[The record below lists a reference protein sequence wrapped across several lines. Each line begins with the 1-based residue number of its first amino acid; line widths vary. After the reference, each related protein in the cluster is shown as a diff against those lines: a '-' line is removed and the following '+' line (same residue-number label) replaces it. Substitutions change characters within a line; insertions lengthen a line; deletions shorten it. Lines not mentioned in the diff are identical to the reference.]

1 MISKRLNCIAVGIIA
16 ILLSTSCGKT
26 INTVQDIHFD
36 KDGIC
41 LDSTK
46 ATFAAVPPTA
56 LGFFVEVSGSMNG
69 FFRSNQATR
78 FKKDVWSIVSNFGG
92 NDVFVLSN
100 AGTVSGT
107 YSVDQFRDRMNKG
120 AFVSNQET
128 MVPTMIDSILENLD
142 YKNGQCAVLIS
153 DMKYSPDRQRDK
165 KVLLDQYQSDIR
177 NKIGKHP
184 GISVCLIMATSEYLS
199 ANNSVLA
206 EQSPYYYV
214 IFGKDENVAFMRN
227 CIATLLDDNGD
238 YRESIEMGFDYLAPS
253 YSFGIPENAFQ
264 YLSEPNKPEPTF
276 IGYDTDFMDTCT
288 VKVKINLT
296 NYRWIITDE
305 NVLRNNLSVKSCYGS
320 KVMLGDISLDVTNH
334 LNREFERKATATVEF
349 KISDMIATE
358 SDVIEWTLNHPDQV
372 VSSEFTDIISCPT
385 ESDLSG
391 SFSVDR
397 FIGGV
402 FNAMQNKWD
411 TTPNRIL
418 ISKN

>member
-1 MISKRLNCIAVGIIA
+1 MLTLPKRLNFILVTCIAIA
-16 ILLSTSCGKT
+16 LAVSCGKT
-26 INTVQDIHFD
+26 YNTVQDVHFD
-36 KDGIC
+36 KAGIS

-46 ATFAAVPPTA
+46 VTFTAVPPTA

-107 YSVDQFRDRMNKG
+107 YSVDQFRTKMNQG

-142 YKNGQCAVLIS
+142 YENGQCAVLIS
-153 DMKYSPDRQRDK
+153 DMKFSPVKQKDV
-165 KVLLDQYQSDIR
+165 KVLCDQYQDDIR
-177 NKIGKHP
+177 NVIGRYN
-184 GISVCLIMATSEYLS
+184 GIALSLIMATSEYLS

-206 EQSPYYYV
+206 EESPYYYV
-214 IFGKDENVAFMRN
+214 IFGKDKNVAFMRN

-238 YRESIEMGFDYLAPS
+238 YRESIEMGFDYLSPS
-253 YSFGIPENAFQ
+253 YSFGIPENALQ
-264 YLSEPNKPEPTF
+264 YLSEPTF
-276 IGYDTDFMDTCT
+276 IGYDTDFKDTCT
-288 VKVKINLT
+288 VKVKIDLT
-296 NYRWIITDE
+296 DYRWIITDE

-320 KVMLGDISLDVTNH
+320 KVTLGDISLDVTNH
-334 LNREFERKATATVEF
+334 LNREFERKVTATVEF

-358 SDVIEWTLNHPDQV
+358 SDVIEWTLNHPDQI
-372 VSSEFTDIISCPT
+372 VSSEFTDIISSPT

-418 ISKN
+418 ISKIK

>member
-1 MISKRLNCIAVGIIA
+1 MHIQYNIHKIISAGFIA
-16 ILLSTSCGKT
+16 ITLTTSCGKKY
-26 INTVQDIHFD
+26 NTVQDVHFD
-36 KDGIC
+36 SVGIC

-46 ATFAAVPPTA
+46 ATFSAVPPTA

-107 YSVDQFRDRMNKG
+107 FSVDQFRKSMNQG

-128 MVPTMIDSILENLD
+128 MVPTMIDSILEELD
-142 YKNGQCAVLIS
+142 YENGQCAVLIS
-153 DMKYSPDRQRDK
+153 DMKYSPERQRDVR
-165 KVLLDQYQSDIR
+165 VLLTQYQSDIR
-177 NKIGKHP
+177 NKIVKYP

-264 YLSEPNKPEPTF
+264 YLSEPTF
-276 IGYDTDFMDTCT
+276 IGYDTNFMDTCT
-288 VKVKINLT
+288 VKVKIDLT

-320 KVMLGDISLDVTNH
+320 KVTLGDISLDVTNH

-418 ISKN
+418 ISKIK

>member
-1 MISKRLNCIAVGIIA
+1 MFMLSKRLNFILTGFIVIALTA
-16 ILLSTSCGKT
+16 SCGKT
-26 INTVQDIHFD
+26 FNTVQDVHFD
-36 KDGIC
+36 KAGIS

-46 ATFAAVPPTA
+46 AVFTAVPPTA
-56 LGFFVEVSGSMNG
+56 LGFYVEVSGSMNG

-78 FKKDVWSIVSNFGG
+78 FKKDVWSIASNFGG
-92 NDVFVLSN
+92 HDVFVLSN
-100 AGTVSGT
+100 AGTVAGT
-107 YSVDQFRDRMNKG
+107 YSVDQFRTRMNQG

-142 YKNGQCAVLIS
+142 YENGECAVLIS
-153 DMKYSPDRQRDK
+153 DMKYSPERQKDV
-165 KVLLDQYQSDIR
+165 KVLLTQYQSDIR
-177 NKIGKHP
+177 NKIGKYK
-184 GISVCLIMATSEYLS
+184 GIAVCLIMATSEYLS
-199 ANNSVLA
+199 ASNSVLA
-206 EQSPYYYV
+206 VDSPYYYV

-238 YRESIEMGFDYLAPS
+238 YRESIEMGFDYLSPS
-253 YSFGIPENAFQ
+253 YSFGIPDNAYQ
-264 YLSEPNKPEPTF
+264 YLSEPTF
-276 IGYDTDFMDTCT
+276 IGYDTSFKDTCT
-288 VKVKINLT
+288 VNVKIDLT
-296 NYRWIITDE
+296 NYRWIITE
-305 NVLRNNLSVKSCYGS
+305 EHILRENLSVKSCYGS
-320 KVMLGDISLDVTNH
+320 KVEVGNISLDVTNH

-358 SDVIEWTLNHPDQV
+358 SDVIEWTLNHPDQI

-418 ISKN
+418 ISKIK